1 MTDHVVDIELSR
13 GRQLLGTLFDQL
25 ERDEFI
31 YEHAWAE
38 GDLVIW
44 DNRCLVHARTDFDPS
59 EKRLLRRFLV
69 AGEKPVQ

>member
-1 MTDHVVDIELSR
+1 MTDHVVDMEHSR

-25 ERDEFI
+25 ERDEFV
-31 YEHAWAE
+31 YEHAWTE